1 MRKQDPSNPFIKLV
15 AGGEEN
21 FWSLTGKNTFRIG
34 RGADCDILLPYPWV
48 SRQHAMIQVE
58 ANSSH
63 NLIDLGSA
71 NGTIVNGRRVYGPT
85 RLAANDRITIGK
97 SELVFWQETMASEA
111 AGDEGDVTGDAT
123 VAFMQRELVT
133 ILVCD
138 IRKFTPLSEEVGA
151 GRISEFLAQWTKKV
165 DSVVRKNGGQVDKF
179 IGDAV
184 LAVWGNG
191 AEFSSVARALLSA
204 LEISVWTRKL
214 GLGAPG
220 ICRELMIG
228 AALNTGEAVMG
239 NMGVGGQRDFTIV
252 GDVVNV
258 TFRLQEMTSRHKLDV
273 ILGESAYLHLREA
286 EDCFTPHQVTVRGK
300 AEDLRAYST
309 SFDGL
314 RGYLANWKS
323 IFKNEIS

>member
-1 MRKQDPSNPFIKLV
+1 MTQSGTANAAIKLV
-15 AGGEEN
+15 AGGEETS
-21 FWSLTGKNTFRIG
+21 WTLTGKSTFRIG

-48 SRQHAMIQVE
+48 SRQHAMIQIE

-71 NGTIVNGRRVYGPT
+71 NGTVVNGRRVYGPT
-85 RLAANDRITIGK
+85 RLSAGDRITIGK
-97 SELVFWQETMASEA
+97 SELVFWRESVASET
-111 AGDEGDVTGDAT
+111 AGDETDAAGDAT
-123 VAFMQRELVT
+123 VAFLQRELAT

-151 GRISEFLAQWTKKV
+151 DRISAFLAQWTKKV
-165 DSVVRKNGGQVDKF
+165 DAVVRKNGGQVDKF

-184 LAVWGNG
+184 LAVWSNG
-191 AEFSSVARALLSA
+191 AEFASVARALLSA
-204 LEISVWTRKL
+204 LEISIWTRKL
-214 GLGAPG
+214 GLAAPG
-220 ICRELMIG
+220 INRELLTG

-273 ILGESAYLHLREA
+273 ILGEPAYLQLREA
-286 EDCFTPHQVTVRGK
+286 ESCFTPHQYAIRGK
-300 AEDLRAYST
+300 TEVLRAYST
-309 SFDGL
+309 SYEGL
-314 RGYLANWKS
+314 RRYLANWKS
-323 IFKNEIS
+323 LFKNEIT